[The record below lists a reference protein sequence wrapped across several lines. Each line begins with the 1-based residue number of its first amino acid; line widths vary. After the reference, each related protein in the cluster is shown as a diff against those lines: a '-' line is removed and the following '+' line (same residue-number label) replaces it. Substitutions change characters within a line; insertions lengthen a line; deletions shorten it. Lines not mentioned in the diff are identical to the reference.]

1 MNISISILGSTG
13 SIGTQTL
20 DIVRRYPERFRV
32 AALTANRNWE
42 LLVQQA
48 IEFNPERVVIA
59 DKSYYTQ
66 LCDALADTSIQ
77 VLAGEEAICEVVNS
91 GDVIV
96 NSLVG
101 YSGLYPTLAA
111 IRAGKK
117 IALANKESLVVA
129 GAIVMDLAKQQN
141 VPIVPIDSEHS
152 AIYQCLVGETSPA
165 RRLILTCS
173 GGAFRTWSRDE
184 MERATA
190 AQALKHPKWN
200 MGRKIT
206 IDSATLVNKGFE
218 VIEAHWLFGMPAS
231 QIDVVVHPESIVHS
245 MVEFADG
252 AVKAQLGSPDMHVPI
267 AYALTHPE
275 RVDLESPTDE
285 PFDFVKQA
293 PFHFEKVPAA
303 LIPAMDIAYDC
314 LRRGGNAACTMN
326 AANEV
331 AVEAFLNG
339 RCRFFDIIASIEHA
353 LATVP
358 FIPTP
363 SLDDLALTDSEARR
377 VAREFLG

>member
-245 MVEFADG
+245 MVDTISKNPMRPARNASTATSLAAFIVHA
-252 AVKAQLGSPDMHVPI
+252 AFPP
-267 AYALTHPE
+267 
-275 RVDLESPTDE
+275 RR
-285 PFDFVKQA
+285 KQ
-293 PFHFEKVPAA
+293 
-303 LIPAMDIAYDC
+303 
-314 LRRGGNAACTMN
+314 
-326 AANEV
+326 
-331 AVEAFLNG
+331 
-339 RCRFFDIIASIEHA
+339 S
-353 LATVP
+353 
-358 FIPTP
+358 
-363 SLDDLALTDSEARR
+363 
-377 VAREFLG
+377 